1 MFQHPGWKSPIS
13 DSRSSELSGY
23 PLTVLLVYFSV
34 LSLIFVYVG
43 VRLVRRCL
51 ATSSLRPPPSYTK
64 LFLEDRPPAY
74 QDIMVLKDGD
84 NTCIEISEHSEESDD
99 NDNDDIVINIQDII
113 EERSAH
119 NHNGDNAQK

>member
-1 MFQHPGWKSPIS
+1 MIFQHPGWKSPIS

-34 LSLIFVYVG
+34 LTLIFVYVG

-74 QDIMVLKDGD
+74 QDIIVLKDGD
-84 NTCIEISEHSEESDD
+84 NTSIEIIGPSEESDD
-99 NDNDDIVINIQDII
+99 NDIVINIQDII
-113 EERSAH
+113 EE
-119 NHNGDNAQK
+119 

>member
-1 MFQHPGWKSPIS
+1 MMFQHPGWKSPLS
-13 DSRSSELSGY
+13 DSSSSVLSSY
-23 PLTVLLVYFSV
+23 PLIALLVYFSV

-74 QDIMVLKDGD
+74 YDSLVLKDGD
-84 NTCIEISEHSEESDD
+84 NTSIEITEPSEESDD
-99 NDNDDIVINIQDII
+99 NDNNDIVINIQDIM
-113 EERSAH
+113 
-119 NHNGDNAQK
+119 